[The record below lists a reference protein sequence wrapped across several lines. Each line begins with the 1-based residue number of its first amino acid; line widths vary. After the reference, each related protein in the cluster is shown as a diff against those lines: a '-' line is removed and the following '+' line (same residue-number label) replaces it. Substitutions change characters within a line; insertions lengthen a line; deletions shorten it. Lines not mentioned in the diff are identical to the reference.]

1 MSGWNKNLA
10 SIWTNNVAP
19 SRPSNAEMCVYTK
32 YLRELQSQCGQRI
45 KMLVLGSTPEFRDWG
60 FEQAIDISVVD
71 KSIEYHKCISREIRH
86 KNIKESVYVQ
96 NWEEMTFDKQFDLI
110 IGDLA
115 IGNVDPDLFH
125 VFLQNVNKSLSKNG
139 FFLGKSLIWD
149 ENELIKSPTEIID
162 DYRLQNYIHPYTF
175 INHRLGLYCLDRNTN
190 TLDFSIMFNELK
202 KKMAI

>member
-110 IGDLA
+110 IGDL
-115 IGNVDPDLFH
+115 L
-125 VFLQNVNKSLSKNG
+125 
-139 FFLGKSLIWD
+139 
-149 ENELIKSPTEIID
+149 
-162 DYRLQNYIHPYTF
+162 
-175 INHRLGLYCLDRNTN
+175 
-190 TLDFSIMFNELK
+190 FSISKPHHHLILCHSLDKTALITPFY
-202 KKMAI
+202 

>member
-86 KNIKESVYVQ
+86 KNIKESVYVPVSY
-96 NWEEMTFDKQFDLI
+96 THLT
-110 IGDLA
+110 L
-115 IGNVDPDLFH
+115 
-125 VFLQNVNKSLSKNG
+125 
-139 FFLGKSLIWD
+139 
-149 ENELIKSPTEIID
+149 PTNREV
-162 DYRLQNYIHPYTF
+162 
-175 INHRLGLYCLDRNTN
+175 
-190 TLDFSIMFNELK
+190 
-202 KKMAI
+202 